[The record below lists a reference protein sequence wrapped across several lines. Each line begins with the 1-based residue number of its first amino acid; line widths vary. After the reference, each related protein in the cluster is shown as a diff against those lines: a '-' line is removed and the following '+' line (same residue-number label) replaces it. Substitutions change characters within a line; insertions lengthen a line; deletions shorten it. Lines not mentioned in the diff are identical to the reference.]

1 MTIPEM
7 HELIESFKNNR
18 EVNNE
23 MYKLLS
29 EALFIVYEHLLNAG
43 FNERQAMEII
53 CERGT
58 NLS

>member
-1 MTIPEM
+1 MQIPEM

-29 EALFIVYEHLLNAG
+29 EALFVVYEHLKGAG
-43 FNERQAMEII
+43 FTEVQAMEII